1 MSGMGARRARAF
13 VSLLAA
19 VLLLAACNGRPGLT
33 GPADLPTLA
42 PTAAATT
49 AVAATTATPPAGSPT
64 ALVPPTPAATLPP
77 TFTPGPSPTPEPA
90 ALLVAG
96 GAPWIKAIMGP
107 SDGPEGLPWRAEVLV
122 YDCAAV
128 GDDPQPISLEI
139 LRLIKPEEGVEYQID
154 SQLINCG
161 GLGAFGLQPLAWD
174 SSGRY
179 FWYTTAREGGPD
191 GACRPWARPMTRVD
205 LADWAFTTLD
215 QAATAPDGSRV
226 AGWVN
231 GELVVFALDGG
242 ELGRLAPAALPPT
255 VSAPVWSPDG
265 SALAYLQY
273 TSACGETPG
282 DSAVVVVNT
291 NTYEQR
297 VVLTQASPELESVNW
312 LDPGHLILAGLL
324 DAGQWQLDLAT
335 GTTVPVTPTP
345 TP

>member
-1 MSGMGARRARAF
+1 MRAG
-13 VSLLAA
+13 VILLAI
-19 VLLLAACNGRPGLT
+19 VLLLAACDGLPGLS
-33 GPADLPTLA
+33 GQAELPTQV

-49 AVAATTATPPAGSPT
+49 TATATVAPPAGSPT
-64 ALVPPTPAATLPP
+64 AVVPPTPAATLPP

-90 ALLVAG
+90 ALLVAAG
-96 GAPWIKAIMGP
+96 EPRLNAVMGP
-107 SDGPEGLPWRAEVLV
+107 SDAPEGGADSLPWRAEVLI

-128 GDDPQPISLEI
+128 GSDPQPISLEI
-139 LRLIKPEEGVEYQID
+139 LRLVNSSEGVEYQID

-205 LADWAFTTLD
+205 LADWSSTTLTS
-215 QAATAPDGSRV
+215 AAVAPLSDRI

-231 GELVVFALDGG
+231 GDLVVFAIDGG
-242 ELGRLAPAALPPT
+242 EWGRVAPAALPPY
-255 VSAPVWSPDG
+255 VSAPVWAPDG

-282 DSAVVVVNT
+282 ESAVVVVDT
-291 NTYEQR
+291 NMFTQR
-297 VVLTQASPELESVNW
+297 VVFSQASPELESVSW
-312 LDPGHLILAGLL
+312 LDTGNLILTGLL
-324 DAGQWQLDLAT
+324 DTGQWQLDLAT

-345 TP
+345 SP